1 MEWSDLLIKIGVGA
15 CLGFGIIVLAKLLK
29 KKNEPDQKTSNPN
42 AVIKQGTTAKGAA
55 DTRRNEE

>member
-29 KKNEPDQKTSNPN
+29 KKNEPDQKASNPN
-42 AVIKQGTTAKGAA
+42 AAIKQGTKTKGSA
-55 DTRRNEE
+55 DTKRNEE